1 MKTAY
6 DLVWIAGERTPD
18 HVALVDDL
26 TNRKLTYRQLLAE
39 VDTVAAGL
47 GARGIKAGSRVATI
61 LPNLFEHCVAL
72 LALQRLAAV
81 PALMNARLQPAE
93 LAKLVVQGAIEGAI
107 IRNDEALVEAIS
119 HALAVGA
126 PLLSV
131 GGSIGK
137 ADDFGACRGDVRKLP
152 EIPRP
157 DPEATAFIFYTSGTT
172 GLPKGVVIAH
182 RTSEHRIVWIS
193 TQAGLRHGTHNRTLG
208 MVPISHAIGFYGTFL
223 VTLAYNGTFYTMS
236 TFNPITANDLIE
248 KRKITYLFSVPTLYQ
263 AIVSA
268 PNYKPEK
275 MSSLDLVLYGGAP
288 IMPSLLDRIDREW
301 PATVRHIYGT
311 TEIMCALYNP
321 EPVGRPVTLRPGY
334 YSRVRIVRRGGNEND
349 LVEPGDAG
357 ELIVDASADTF
368 FSGYL
373 NRPDATAEK
382 LRNGWYFTGDVC
394 VLRNDGDVD
403 LVGRVDDV
411 IRSGGESIY
420 PEEVEAVLAT
430 HPAIRE
436 VAVIGAP
443 DPLWGEIVV
452 ACVTLAA
459 ADTHC
464 QELDAHCRAST
475 LAQFKKPRAYFTME
489 ALPRNAANKVLR
501 ENLRDAV
508 NAERATGKAGRFH
521 VVGGEVGIHAVADS
535 PVQNRVV
542 K

>member
-1 MKTAY
+1 
-6 DLVWIAGERTPD
+6 
-18 HVALVDDL
+18 
-26 TNRKLTYRQLLAE
+26 
-39 VDTVAAGL
+39 
-47 GARGIKAGSRVATI
+47 
-61 LPNLFEHCVAL
+61 
-72 LALQRLAAV
+72 
-81 PALMNARLQPAE
+81 
-93 LAKLVVQGAIEGAI
+93 
-107 IRNDEALVEAIS
+107 
-119 HALAVGA
+119 
-126 PLLSV
+126 
-131 GGSIGK
+131 
-137 ADDFGACRGDVRKLP
+137 
-152 EIPRP
+152 
-157 DPEATAFIFYTSGTT
+157 
-172 GLPKGVVIAH
+172 
-182 RTSEHRIVWIS
+182 
-193 TQAGLRHGTHNRTLG
+193 
-208 MVPISHAIGFYGTFL
+208 
-223 VTLAYNGTFYTMS
+223 
-236 TFNPITANDLIE
+236 
-248 KRKITYLFSVPTLYQ
+248 
-263 AIVSA
+263 
-268 PNYKPEK
+268 
-275 MSSLDLVLYGGAP
+275 
-288 IMPSLLDRIDREW
+288 MPSLLDRIDREW

-436 VAVIGAP
+436 VAVIGVP

-501 ENLRDAV
+501 QNLRDAV

-521 VVGGEVGIHAVADS
+521 VVGGGAGIHAVAES

>member
-1 MKTAY
+1 VKTAY

-18 HVALVDDL
+18 QLALVDDR
-26 TNRKLTYRQLLAE
+26 TDRKLTYRQLLAE
-39 VDTVAAGL
+39 IDMVAAGFA
-47 GARGIKAGSRVATI
+47 ARGVKAGSRVATI
-61 LPNLFEHCVAL
+61 LPNFLEHCVAL

-93 LAKLVVQGAIEGAI
+93 LAKLVVQGEIEGAI
-107 IRNDEALVEAIS
+107 IRRDEALAEAIAA
-119 HALAVGA
+119 ALPAGA
-126 PLLSV
+126 TLLSV
-131 GGSIGK
+131 ESAVGK
-137 ADDFGACRGDVRKLP
+137 AEDFATCRGDPADLP

-157 DPEATAFIFYTSGTT
+157 DPEATAFVFYTSGTT

-236 TFNPITANDLIE
+236 AFNPVAANDLIE
-248 KRKITYLFSVPTLYQ
+248 RHKINYLFSVPTLYQ
-263 AIVSA
+263 AMVSA
-268 PNYKPEK
+268 PNYKPER

-288 IMPSLLDRIDREW
+288 IMPALLDRIDREW

-311 TEIMCALYNP
+311 TEIMCALHNP

-334 YSRVRIVRRGGNEND
+334 YSRVRIVSHGGNEND
-349 LVEPGDAG
+349 LVKPGETG

-394 VLRNDGDVD
+394 VLRDDGDVD

-411 IRSGGESIY
+411 IRSGGENIY

-436 VAVIGAP
+436 AAVIGVP
-443 DPLWGEIVV
+443 DPLWGEMVV
-452 ACVTLAA
+452 ACVALAA
-459 ADTHC
+459 AGTRW
-464 QELDAHCRAST
+464 QEFDAHCRAST
-475 LAQFKKPRAYFTME
+475 LARYKKPRAYLTMDT
-489 ALPRNAANKVLR
+489 LPRNAANKVLR
-501 ENLRDAV
+501 QSLRETV
-508 NAERATGKAGRFH
+508 NTERERGKSDRLYLVEG
-521 VVGGEVGIHAVADS
+521 
-535 PVQNRVV
+535 
-542 K
+542 